1 MTAHDKQE
9 IVLSASAEFIELAQ
23 FAFNISQQCG
33 REGEDSLND
42 GILAWNAVISHR
54 DFSTTNEE
62 FQAIAYDEAADCY
75 LQRYWEQKRPS
86 DLDAAIQLWMQSVD
100 KTPNEDTL
108 LIERLNDL
116 GLVLREKHLLT
127 KHAEYLEK
135 AMRVWRRA
143 LSLTHPESPEY
154 YKLLCN
160 LGIAH
165 YDRYLRTQSVHD
177 LNQAIVTWKRAL
189 NLMPDDASD
198 LPVCANNLGNGLI
211 DRYQQEGKK
220 IDLDEAVTAYRQA
233 VAHIDI
239 SHPERPG
246 FLTNLGL
253 ALHERYVH
261 TGREEDI
268 EDAVPLLQEALEL
281 TPQDAP
287 TLSGRLTNLGIGLQA
302 RYHQLRQDSDL
313 ERAIQVFRL
322 AVERTSREDVAYP
335 MYLNNLAN
343 GLLDYFLCCSDSTY
357 LDEAIALEEEAV
369 NLTPSHSLDLPIY
382 LTSLGAGYRTRYVF
396 RGDPADLDNAIKAY
410 EKAAHCEFIVYR
422 DRAAI
427 LNNLGAGYSD
437 RYTLHG
443 NIEDLNKAIQSWNE
457 ARIYL
462 SPDSQELAPVLNNL
476 SIGLRDRYLR
486 LGQWGDLVQAIR
498 LIREAIEITPSRS
511 LDRVDY
517 LNTLANALRTRYER
531 TKQLNDLQ
539 DAIDAYEDAFQIISK
554 ESPELPVLLNNWAT
568 ALSDRYLQTRQIRE
582 LRQAVKYWIRAIRLT
597 TPNSP
602 DVSGILNNLGTGFHD
617 LFLHTKRSAYLLAAI
632 KAWEKSVEKTPS
644 NSPDLPHRLNNLA
657 SGYLAEYA
665 QTYRPQDLEKALR
678 TLRSGLACMPPRDF
692 PERRRTLAY
701 NLGNLY
707 ESQQHWPEA
716 RRAYE
721 QAAQAANQLHLGSI
735 TQEAMKHLARQNADL
750 YARLVHS
757 CLKVGDETAA
767 LTHIFASQGR
777 ALADMIASHP
787 LDMDALPP
795 ELRDRIGA
803 ILDLG
808 ERIRAIE
815 RQQPLGN
822 VDKRTS
828 LHATLE
834 RLRQQE
840 TDAWRALQ
848 RDYPEFFRL
857 QAGDPLTLPQAQNL
871 AGELDAT
878 LVGYYRHTGGWL
890 AYVIPPHAG
899 EPTLIP
905 LDTLDDYHLSQ
916 LLRATY
922 YRLDRRP
929 QQTWRR
935 LRDMYAR
942 LLAPLQ
948 AYLPAPD
955 PSHPSKLVLV
965 PFGPLHFLPLSAMI
979 LDDEALDGS
988 RHLNEAY
995 IVGIVPNLSVLRR
1008 MLEKAQTHSE
1018 RNRLLA
1024 VAYSD
1029 PQGPLTLHRV
1039 DAEVRAVA
1047 AHFPSGSV
1055 PPLSEAEATTGR
1067 VIAAAPQAHVLHF
1080 ACHGRFHPDPNQ
1092 AGLRL
1097 ADGWLRVL
1105 DIIYRLRLDQTSLV
1119 TLSACET
1126 GRVQVDAGDELAGL
1140 NLAFMHAGAA
1150 AVLAS
1155 LWPVDDH
1162 ATERLFHHFYTHY
1175 RAGRSV
1181 AASLSAAQ
1189 RDLRRE
1195 GFHHPFHWAAF
1206 QPMGMVF

>member
-1 MTAHDKQE
+1 MHSLVDAIDTNCISCGAPFEAKIWLIIDAEERPDLVERARQGKLNINICPICGADNPFIAPLLLFQPRAIPHLLFFPLPGWSEEENWEQFDQLLDELRDAMGEEWKHDWLQFMLMVPKHWSVSE
-9 IVLSASAEFIELAQ
+9 VLGEGGMGSFLADIARTFFRRYEQDGDATDLLKAIRYWQASIEKSIADPAKLA
-23 FAFNISQQCG
+23 A
-33 REGEDSLND
+33 RLND
-42 GILAWNAVISHR
+42 LGNGVMARYERNGDLSDLHLAISYWEQAIETAPEHAPDLPGYLANLGNGWVNHFYLTGHTEDLNKAVSLYR
-54 DFSTTNEE
+54 
-62 FQAIAYDEAADCY
+62 QAIAATPADSVS
-75 LQRYWEQKRPS
+75 LGDFWNNLGTGLHARYEKTGSIS
-86 DLDAAIQLWMQSVD
+86 DLDAAINAYQ
-100 KTPNEDTL
+100 
-108 LIERLNDL
+108 
-116 GLVLREKHLLT
+116 
-127 KHAEYLEK
+127 
-135 AMRVWRRA
+135 RA
-143 LSLTHPESPEY
+143 R
-154 YKLLCN
+154 
-160 LGIAH
+160 
-165 YDRYLRTQSVHD
+165 D
-177 LNQAIVTWKRAL
+177 
-189 NLMPDDASD
+189 LMPPGSPS
-198 LPVCANNLGNGLI
+198 LPFV
-211 DRYQQEGKK
+211 
-220 IDLDEAVTAYRQA
+220 
-233 VAHIDI
+233 
-239 SHPERPG
+239 
-246 FLTNLGL
+246 LTNLGSCL
-253 ALHERYVH
+253 RDRYHHPGHEQDL
-261 TGREEDI
+261 EKSI
-268 EDAVPLLQEALEL
+268 ILLEEALDL
-281 TPQDAP
+281 TRSSSPYRAM
-287 TLSGRLTNLGIGLQA
+287 RMNNLGTALADQYERSG
-302 RYHQLRQDSDL
+302 HQELLEKALKCWMGAIEITAEDNIDSSL
-313 ERAIQVFRL
+313 F
-322 AVERTSREDVAYP
+322 
-335 MYLNNLAN
+335 LNNLAG
-343 GLLDYFLCCSDSTY
+343 GLIRKLEVMNDDALWE
-357 LDEAIALEEEAV
+357 EAIQYLERAV
-369 NLTPSHSLDLPIY
+369 NHLEKQGDVFP
-382 LTSLGAGYRTRYVF
+382 GTRYTV
-396 RGDPADLDNAIKAY
+396 AK
-410 EKAAHCEFIVYR
+410 
-422 DRAAI
+422 
-427 LNNLGAGYSD
+427 
-437 RYTLHG
+437 
-443 NIEDLNKAIQSWNE
+443 
-457 ARIYL
+457 
-462 SPDSQELAPVLNNL
+462 
-476 SIGLRDRYLR
+476 
-486 LGQWGDLVQAIR
+486 
-498 LIREAIEITPSRS
+498 
-511 LDRVDY
+511 
-517 LNTLANALRTRYER
+517 
-531 TKQLNDLQ
+531 
-539 DAIDAYEDAFQIISK
+539 
-554 ESPELPVLLNNWAT
+554 
-568 ALSDRYLQTRQIRE
+568 
-582 LRQAVKYWIRAIRLT
+582 
-597 TPNSP
+597 
-602 DVSGILNNLGTGFHD
+602 
-617 LFLHTKRSAYLLAAI
+617 
-632 KAWEKSVEKTPS
+632 
-644 NSPDLPHRLNNLA
+644 
-657 SGYLAEYA
+657 
-665 QTYRPQDLEKALR
+665 
-678 TLRSGLACMPPRDF
+678 
-692 PERRRTLAY
+692 
-701 NLGNLY
+701 NLGNLHHP
-707 ESQQHWPEA
+707 QQHWPEA

-795 ELRDRIGA
+795 ELRDRIGT

-840 TDAWRALQ
+840 ADAWRALQ

-857 QAGDPLTLPQAQNL
+857 QAGDPLTLPQAQIL

-899 EPTLIP
+899 EPILIP
-905 LDTLDDYHLSQ
+905 LDTLDDHHLSQ

-922 YRLDRRP
+922 YRLDRCP

-988 RHLNEAY
+988 WHLNEAY

-1018 RNRLLA
+1018 RDRLLA

-1189 RDLRRE
+1189 SDLRRE

-1206 QPMGMVF
+1206 QPTGMVF